1 MPGLSYY
8 AKLSTAASCQLT
20 GPAVVGAGGLVG
32 SYLLALGGGDEILVV
47 VANHVLRSFV
57 DL

>member
-1 MPGLSYY
+1 MPSSAQL
-8 AKLSTAASCQLT
+8 KLATSCQLT

-47 VANHVLRSFV
+47 VANFDLRSIV